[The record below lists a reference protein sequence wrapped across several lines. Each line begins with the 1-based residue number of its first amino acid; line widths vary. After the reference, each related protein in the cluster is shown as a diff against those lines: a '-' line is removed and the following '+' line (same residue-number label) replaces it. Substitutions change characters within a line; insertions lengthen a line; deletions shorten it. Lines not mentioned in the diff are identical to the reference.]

1 MKMNTEALFLF
12 LILLLGLLFCSILG
26 GNCGKEGFEPK
37 NTQLTGLDSP
47 RDSVVYEDNIKTT
60 ANSNTKQFDNYN
72 HFSKSKSE
80 LTTGMTFYGPNGGT
94 VVVKTDSDGKQMLE
108 VMTTSADTAEMYNQ
122 DKKDAKQPFKTI
134 TFYGPNNSNATIIK
148 NHDGQIAI
156 RVKNKKGNITY
167 TLYGTTPFNPEP
179 LKEYYKL
186 PTETPANP
194 EVESANTVG
203 TLFGLGMGQKD
214 YGTTYFDALPKGIPK
229 SQIPAGQEDLYILK
243 SQVIPPSCTR
253 CPSCPPSTAVNTS
266 LGNSGTSGSNVTLGP
281 GSYTVNNNESKCPPC
296 PACARCPQPDF
307 ECKKVPSYNPENTYL
322 PVPVLSNFSTFG
334 M

>member
-47 RDSVVYEDNIKTT
+47 RDSVVYEDNIKT
-60 ANSNTKQFDNYN
+60 SPNTKQFDNYN
-72 HFSKSKSE
+72 HFNQSKSE
-80 LTTGMTFYGPNGGT
+80 LTNGMTFYGPNGGT

-108 VMTTSADTAEMYNQ
+108 VMTTSADIAETYNQ
-122 DKKDAKQPFKTI
+122 DKKDAKQRFKTV
-134 TFYGPNNSNATIIK
+134 TFHGPNNSNATIIK

-156 RVKNKKGNITY
+156 RVKNNKGVITY

-194 EVESANTVG
+194 EVESSNTVG

-214 YGTTYFDALPKGIPK
+214 YFDALPKGIPK
-229 SQIPAGQEDLYILK
+229 SKIPAGQEDLYILK
-243 SQVIPPSCTR
+243 SQVVPPSCTR
-253 CPSCPPSTAVNTS
+253 CPSCPASKAVNAA
-266 LGNSGTSGSNVTLGP
+266 LSGTSGTSGTGGSQSNVSLGP
-281 GSYTVNNNESKCPPC
+281 GGYTVNNQESKCAPC
-296 PACARCPQPDF
+296 PPCARCKEPDF
-307 ECKKVPSYNPENTYL
+307 ECKKVPTYSPSNTYL

>member
-26 GNCGKEGFEPK
+26 GNCGREGFEPK

-47 RDSVVYEDNIKTT
+47 RDSVVYEDNIHT
-60 ANSNTKQFDNYN
+60 NSKHFDNYN

-94 VVVKTDSDGKQMLE
+94 VVVKTGHNGKQVLE
-108 VMTTSADTAEMYNQ
+108 IIPTSADTAEMYYE
-122 DKKDAKQPFKTI
+122 DKNDVEHI
-134 TFYGPNNSNATIIK
+134 VFYGPNKSKATVVK
-148 NHDGQIAI
+148 NKDGQIAI
-156 RVKNKKGNITY
+156 KVKSKKGTITY
-167 TLYGTTPFNPEP
+167 TLSGTTPFNPEP

-186 PTETPANP
+186 PTETKAEP
-194 EVESANTVG
+194 EIETPNTIG
-203 TLFGLGMGQKD
+203 ALFGGSASKG

-229 SQIPAGQEDLYILK
+229 GQIPPGQEDLYILK
-243 SQVIPPSCTR
+243 SQVVPPVCPR
-253 CPSCPPSTAVNTS
+253 CPSCPPSNTVNTA
-266 LGNSGTSGSNVTLGP
+266 LSGSGVSLGP
-281 GSYTVNNNESKCPPC
+281 GGFTMGSGNGESKCPPC
-296 PACARCPQPDF
+296 PACARCPQADF
-307 ECKKVPSYNPENTYL
+307 ECKKVPTYSPSNSYL